1 LKIALPDVRRTLLD
15 YAQILLG
22 CIVGAVAYPLF
33 LIPNDIA
40 PGGVTGVATIL
51 HYLFKYPVGITSL
64 LLNIPLFL
72 AGFRTMGKRFVF
84 RTLLATLMFSA
95 LIDIIKVEPI
105 TRDPM
110 MASIYGG
117 VLLGAGLA
125 IILRGGATT
134 GGTDMLARMLHK
146 HASGISVGMFL
157 FMFDFFVILA
167 AGILMSAEHA
177 MHAMISVFIASK
189 VLDTVLT
196 GIGSEKACY
205 VISRHHEAITRRI
218 LTDMQRGVTVL
229 NATGGF
235 SGENISM
242 LLCVVGRMEV
252 TALKSIIREE
262 DRNAFVFIT
271 ETHETLGEGFHDLS
285 ADSL

>member
-1 LKIALPDVRRTLLD
+1 MKIALPDVRRILLD

-33 LIPNDIA
+33 LLPNDIA

-205 VISRHHEAITRRI
+205 IISRHHEAITRRI

>member
-1 LKIALPDVRRTLLD
+1 MKIALPDVRRTLLD

-205 VISRHHEAITRRI
+205 IISRHHEAITRRI

-229 NATGGF
+229 KATGGF

>member
-1 LKIALPDVRRTLLD
+1 MKIALPDVRRTLLD

-229 NATGGF
+229 KATGGF

>member
-1 LKIALPDVRRTLLD
+1 MKTAHSTQQILLD

-22 CIVGAVAYPLF
+22 CLIGAAAYPLF
-33 LIPNDIA
+33 LIPSSIA

-51 HYLFKYPVGITSL
+51 NYLLNLPVGLTSL
-64 LLNIPLFL
+64 FLNIPLFL

-84 RTLLATLMFSA
+84 RTLLATLLFSV
-95 LIDIIKVEPI
+95 LIDILKIDPI
-105 TRDPM
+105 TRDPL

-146 HASGISVGMFL
+146 KFSGISVGMFL
-157 FMFDFFVILA
+157 FIFDFFVIFA
-167 AGILMSAEHA
+167 AGIFISAEHA
-177 MHAMISVFIASK
+177 MHAMISVFITSK
-189 VLDTVLT
+189 VLDVVLT
-196 GIGSEKACY
+196 GIGTEKACY
-205 VISRHHEAITRRI
+205 IISEKHESITRRI
-218 LTDMQRGVTVL
+218 LEEMQRGVTVL

-235 SGENISM
+235 SGEKVNM

-252 TALKSIIREE
+252 SALKDIIRQE
-262 DRNAFVFIT
+262 DRKAFVFIT
-271 ETHETLGEGFHDLS
+271 ETHETLGEGFHDLA
-285 ADSL
+285 ADNL